1 MRAPLAALTLSF
13 FLLPSSGDA
22 ATLRCGHA
30 LASDGASTSEVV
42 LKCGE
47 PMSKDTRTERVGEK
61 TRQKDEESDTTRERV
76 VYKTI
81 EEWTYNFGPQRLMQ
95 VVVFE
100 NGRLVDVR
108 SAGYGR

>member
-1 MRAPLAALTLSF
+1 MRALLAALTCSF
-13 FLLPSSGDA
+13 FLLPSSSDA
-22 ATLRCGHA
+22 ATLRCGNA
-30 LASDGASTSEVV
+30 LASDGASRSDV
-42 LKCGE
+42 LIKCGE
-47 PMSKDTRTERVGEK
+47 PMSKDSHTESVGEK
-61 TRQKDEESDTTRERV
+61 TRQKGEEIETTQERV

-81 EEWTYNFGPQRLMQ
+81 EEWTYNFGPRQFMQ